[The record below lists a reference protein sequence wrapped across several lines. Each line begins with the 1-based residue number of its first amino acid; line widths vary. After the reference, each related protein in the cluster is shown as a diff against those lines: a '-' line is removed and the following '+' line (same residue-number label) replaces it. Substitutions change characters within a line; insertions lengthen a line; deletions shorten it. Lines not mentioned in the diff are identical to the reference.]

1 MKLLELHLA
10 GFGRLV
16 DRTFMFAPGLNL
28 ICGPNE
34 AGKSTLQRAIMALLY
49 GFFDEG
55 RISQEDRAV
64 LAANKP
70 WDTRA
75 PFAGSLVYALDDGR
89 RFQVKRTF
97 HPRPQTSLMSL
108 PDHTDVS
115 YEFRNASDGR
125 LSFADA
131 HLGMSRPV
139 FDNVCSVRQ
148 AELAALESSAV
159 RTITTTIMRLSA
171 AGSSDTTTDE
181 ALAALEKAMRDEVG
195 SPRAWTKPL
204 AQTTQRLA
212 ELDKARTTALQERND
227 LLTQIGALH
236 QAEDEV
242 RQLDIEHQKL
252 AYLQALAERDTL
264 LQQNAAIDSA
274 AQEVDLRAAE
284 VARWSQWAS
293 FPTHLRD
300 DILLADGQRRRL
312 QDDYRQVER
321 RASEAERALNPIR
334 ADITACEARISELA
348 DARQVADDQL
358 PEVSE
363 LAAQWRRA
371 AESQTRAMA
380 RLQAAEAAHTEAS
393 DKLGQLQAEIQP
405 ILALGRSGLAR
416 LQQQLANTRQRVA
429 QAETALRQARTRW
442 DATGM
447 SEDQFLSLEQRA
459 QEIRSG
465 VRPAP
470 PPRRGCNPF
479 KSAKRSPD
487 QVPTELVLYDQIR
500 PNHDEVAQW
509 RVGLSDAQQAAMK
522 EEADAQRLIG
532 LPVGAPL
539 DEPTF
544 ERLGARLDDQLQAQ
558 AVVDQCKA
566 AADEALLQA
575 KAAEEVYRSAAEAL
589 QAQLTALDF
598 TAPDPE
604 QALFAFQEQCKR
616 KQQLAREAAAL
627 ERLQLRA
634 QSLQHEEEERQRQAA
649 AIHSAETQLRQL
661 LLQAGVEDSKG
672 DLAETVSKFGA
683 ACESHARWSKAVAA
697 HEEASR
703 RHRALTELR
712 ERGGVDTRLTE
723 LSEAIAQV
731 RHHCPDWAMLKPER
745 SVQEYSTLQRQVEQA
760 HVTAHDRHRRLK
772 DAIQSASASLRHPA
786 EIEEQTAA
794 LRVRLGNLEG
804 YRDALKLAYDELAE
818 ARQQYQKEFA
828 PRLERLM
835 CDGLSRISDSRYS
848 EVAIDPSALAV
859 SLKAPELRE
868 LVSVAN
874 LSTGTRDL
882 VYLMLRIAIARLLS
896 RSTETLP
903 LMMDDPLVQFDRGRQ
918 ERALDYLSQLA
929 ADTQVF
935 LFTKDEWTRGWFG
948 NSLSGSRHALH
959 QLT

>member
-1 MKLLELHLA
+1 M
-10 GFGRLV
+10 
-16 DRTFMFAPGLNL
+16 
-28 ICGPNE
+28 
-34 AGKSTLQRAIMALLY
+34 
-49 GFFDEG
+49 
-55 RISQEDRAV
+55 
-64 LAANKP
+64 
-70 WDTRA
+70 
-75 PFAGSLVYALDDGR
+75 
-89 RFQVKRTF
+89 
-97 HPRPQTSLMSL
+97 
-108 PDHTDVS
+108 
-115 YEFRNASDGR
+115 
-125 LSFADA
+125 
-131 HLGMSRPV
+131 
-139 FDNVCSVRQ
+139 
-148 AELAALESSAV
+148 
-159 RTITTTIMRLSA
+159 
-171 AGSSDTTTDE
+171 
-181 ALAALEKAMRDEVG
+181 
-195 SPRAWTKPL
+195 
-204 AQTTQRLA
+204 
-212 ELDKARTTALQERND
+212 
-227 LLTQIGALH
+227 
-236 QAEDEV
+236 
-242 RQLDIEHQKL
+242 
-252 AYLQALAERDTL
+252 
-264 LQQNAAIDSA
+264 
-274 AQEVDLRAAE
+274 
-284 VARWSQWAS
+284 
-293 FPTHLRD
+293 
-300 DILLADGQRRRL
+300 
-312 QDDYRQVER
+312 
-321 RASEAERALNPIR
+321 
-334 ADITACEARISELA
+334 
-348 DARQVADDQL
+348 
-358 PEVSE
+358 
-363 LAAQWRRA
+363 
-371 AESQTRAMA
+371 AMA
-380 RLQAAEAAHTEAS
+380 RLQAAEAALTEAS
-393 DKLGQLQAEIQP
+393 DRLEQLQAEIQP

-429 QAETALRQARTRW
+429 QAETALQQAQTRW

-447 SEDQFLSLEQRA
+447 SEDQFLSLERRA

-465 VRPAP
+465 FRPAP
-470 PPRRGCNPF
+470 PPRRGCNPS

-500 PNHDEVAQW
+500 PIHDEVAQW
-509 RVGLSDAQQAAMK
+509 RVGLSDAQQAARK
-522 EEADAQRLIG
+522 EEADAQRLIA
-532 LPVGAPL
+532 LPMGAPL

-544 ERLGARLDDQLQAQ
+544 EQLGARLDDQLQAQ
-558 AVVDQCKA
+558 AVVNQCKA
-566 AADEALLQA
+566 AADEALLQS
-575 KAAEEVYRSAAEAL
+575 KAADEAYRSAAEAL

-634 QSLQHEEEERQRQAA
+634 QSLQHEEKERQRQAA

-661 LLQAGVEDSKG
+661 MLEAGIEDSMG
-672 DLAETVSKFGA
+672 DLAEAVSKFGA

-703 RHRALTELR
+703 RYRALTEVR

-731 RHHCPDWAMLKPER
+731 RHHCPEWAILKPER

-760 HVTAHDRHRRLK
+760 HVTAHDRHRRLQ

-794 LRVRLGNLEG
+794 LRVRLGNLER

-868 LVSVAN
+868 PVTVAN